1 MAGMGEAFCGVF
13 VIAAIA
19 AIIGF
24 LYAFDSLEYQ
34 EMGLNYGWISEQIEP
49 NPYSSGRHFVGPGNH
64 FIKFPKMVK
73 TIYFISDYGSSGRG
87 RDSYV
92 GPPLQSRTRDG
103 LNIQLE
109 VSFQYRLKFDTLYDM
124 YTTLGPQYEHNLVR
138 MAIETLTVAT
148 TKHNAH
154 FFFNNRSVISVEM
167 HEGMKAHF
175 ASHGF
180 SEVPFFQLRGVHLP
194 KEFEDAIQESQ
205 DKQQDITIASLEQK
219 TNRVSYQ
226 TEVLQAE
233 QAVKVKMNQAEG
245 EVASIIAQN
254 EAFCKQ
260 YQFTQEKQ
268 AEALEQL
275 QKTSGWNGR
284 QLLDYL
290 KVRAV
295 REHPST
301 KTTINL

>member
-1 MAGMGEAFCGVF
+1 MAGMAEAGCGVF

-34 EMGLNYGWISEQIEP
+34 EMGLNYSWISEQIEP
-49 NPYSSGRHFVGPGNH
+49 NPYASGRHFLGPGNH

-73 TIYFISDYGSSGRG
+73 TIYFIADFRSGG
-87 RDSYV
+87 GNKGYV
-92 GPPLQSRTRDG
+92 GPPLESRTRDG

-138 MAIETLTVAT
+138 MAIETITVAT

-154 FFFNNRSVISVEM
+154 FFFSNRTTIGVEM
-167 HEGMKAHF
+167 HEGMKKAF
-175 ASHGF
+175 NSHGF

-205 DKQQDITIASLEQK
+205 DKQQDVTIAALEQK

-226 TEVLQAE
+226 TEVLKAE
-233 QAVKVKMNQAEG
+233 QAVKVKINEAEG
-245 EVASIIAQN
+245 EVASIVAAN
-254 EAFCKQ
+254 AAFCKQ

-275 QKTSGWNGR
+275 MQTSGWNQR

-290 KVRAV
+290 KIRAV
-295 REHPST
+295 REHPSE